1 MVQEAPWVAVR
12 ADPTC
17 PRCFGPLHGPSVWSS
32 AWRCDAHGD
41 VLPYQPP
48 WPPSSSTLDNL
59 RRTSVVPVWLPWP
72 LPSGWLVTGF
82 AEVGDGRSGARASVV
97 ALSGPALTEGPA
109 DLLIIAE
116 EPGVGLGAAFAGLD
130 GPDPGQGFDAG
141 PPNAKIDVLGHPTAL
156 WCVGGA
162 ADRAVYAGEALGNWL
177 WTIAWP
183 ADAGCV
189 IALLQLNL
197 RDLRD
202 LERDFDLPFGAF
214 SPRLE
219 D

>member
-1 MVQEAPWVAVR
+1 MNEGPWVAVR
-12 ADPTC
+12 AAPTC
-17 PRCFGPLHGPSVWSS
+17 PRCFGPLHGPSAWSS
-32 AWRCDAHGD
+32 AWRCVAHGD

-48 WPPSSSTLDNL
+48 WPPSTTALDAL
-59 RRTSVVPVWLPWP
+59 RKSSVVPVWLPWP

-82 AEVGDGRSGARASVV
+82 AEVGDGRSGSRASVV
-97 ALSGPALTEGPA
+97 ALTGPALLEGPA
-109 DLLIIAE
+109 DLLVIAE

-130 GPDPGQGFDAG
+130 GPDPGQGFDKG

-162 ADRAVYAGEALGNWL
+162 EDRAVYAGEAMGNWL

-189 IALLQLNL
+189 ISLLQLNL

-202 LERDFDLPFGAF
+202 HDQDLDLPFGAF